1 MEKMLTVAEV
11 AGILRVSVRTVYNL
25 LEAGTLRGVRV
36 GRAWRVPES
45 ALEALTAQGP
55 GEPGPVAVAGAWYVN
70 AMANRIVVELPGG
83 ELKHF
88 AVVPFRAAT
97 LEEMEDYKGYHPAQ
111 MTGGAQTVP
120 DYVLRHYGLSLAT
133 VSLPVI
139 VVEAGDRSIHPVEK
153 LTLELSGDRQAM
165 LSQAMTAV
173 AARGYRVLRDAEG
186 GCCEYMPRAAEDGG
200 DHIVITVWPEEDRG
214 HE

>member
-1 MEKMLTVAEV
+1 
-11 AGILRVSVRTVYNL
+11 
-25 LEAGTLRGVRV
+25 
-36 GRAWRVPES
+36 
-45 ALEALTAQGP
+45 
-55 GEPGPVAVAGAWYVN
+55 
-70 AMANRIVVELPGG
+70 
-83 ELKHF
+83 
-88 AVVPFRAAT
+88 

-165 LSQAMTAV
+165 LRQAMTAV

-200 DHIVITVWPEEDRG
+200 DHIVITVWPEEDRS

>member
-1 MEKMLTVAEV
+1 MTEELLTLAEV
-11 AGILRVSVRTVYNL
+11 REFLKLSDSTVRRMLKDGRLT
-25 LEAGTLRGVRV
+25 GVRV
-36 GRAWRVPES
+36 AGQWRIPRAAVEELARGMAGS
-45 ALEALTAQGP
+45 
-55 GEPGPVAVAGAWYVN
+55 VAVIGAWYVN
-70 AMANRIVVELPGG
+70 TMPNRIVVELPGG

-139 VVEAGDRSIHPVEK
+139 VVETGDRSIHPVEK

-165 LSQAMTAV
+165 LRQAMAAV

-200 DHIVITVWPEEDRG
+200 DHIVITVWPEEDRS

>member
-1 MEKMLTVAEV
+1 MTEELLTLAEV
-11 AGILRVSVRTVYNL
+11 REYLRLSDSTIRRMLKDGRLTGVLIAGR
-25 LEAGTLRGVRV
+25 
-36 GRAWRVPES
+36 WRVPK
-45 ALEALTAQGP
+45 
-55 GEPGPVAVAGAWYVN
+55 AVVEELARGAVGSVTVTSAWYVN
-70 AMANRIVVELPGG
+70 TMANRIVVELPGG
-83 ELKHF
+83 EFKHF
-88 AVVPFRAAT
+88 AVVPFRAVT
-97 LEEMEDYKGYHPAQ
+97 LAEMDPYQGYHPVQ
-111 MTGGAQTVP
+111 MTGGAQMVP

-139 VVEAGDRSIHPVEK
+139 VVETGDRSIHPVEK

-200 DHIVITVWPEEDRG
+200 DHIIVTVWPEEDQG
-214 HE
+214 CE

>member
-1 MEKMLTVAEV
+1 MEELLTIEQTADY
-11 AGILRVSVRTVYNL
+11 LQVSVSTVRRMVRD
-25 LEAGTLRGVRV
+25 GRLRSVSL
-36 GRAWRVPES
+36 GRLRRVPAS

-165 LSQAMTAV
+165 LRQAMTAV

-200 DHIVITVWPEEDRG
+200 DHIVITVWPEEDRS

>member
-1 MEKMLTVAEV
+1 MTVT
-11 AGILRVSVRTVYNL
+11 S
-25 LEAGTLRGVRV
+25 
-36 GRAWRVPES
+36 
-45 ALEALTAQGP
+45 
-55 GEPGPVAVAGAWYVN
+55 AWYVN
-70 AMANRIVVELPGG
+70 TMANRIVVELPGG
-83 ELKHF
+83 EFKHF
-88 AVVPFRAAT
+88 AVVPFRAVT
-97 LEEMEDYKGYHPAQ
+97 LAEMDPYQGYHPVQ
-111 MTGGAQTVP
+111 MTGGAQMVP

-139 VVEAGDRSIHPVEK
+139 VVETGDRSIHPVEK

-200 DHIVITVWPEEDRG
+200 DHIIVTVWPEEDQG
-214 HE
+214 CE